1 MDAEPASLQGA
12 QVLWGPRP
20 WSHGRGGARPYRG
33 LGFDLARLSKG
44 ALGQRLLPSEKG
56 GLTREEAWER
66 IVVMG
71 HKGWSSKEAGP
82 AIGPY
87 RQATEAGG
95 FVFLSGQLALDEQ
108 GNLLSGSVAEQTRK
122 ALERAQSLLKEAGLS
137 LGDVVKA
144 TVFLTDLKTF
154 PEMNTVYAEFFPKD
168 PPARSTIQV
177 AALPKGGAV
186 EIELLARRAS

>member
-1 MDAEPASLQGA
+1 MLFRSQDEDE
-12 QVLWGPRP
+12 
-20 WSHGRGGARPYRG
+20 GREDGE
-33 LGFDLARLSKG
+33 LTN
-44 ALGQRLLPSEKG
+44 G
-56 GLTREEAWER
+56 GLWER
-66 IVVMG
+66 MEVMG
-71 HKGWSSKEAGP
+71 HKGWSSKLAGP

-108 GNLLSGSVAEQTRK
+108 GNLIQGSVAEQTRK
-122 ALERAQSLLKEAGLS
+122 ALERAQSLLKEGGLS
-137 LGDVVKA
+137 FGDVVKA

-154 PEMNTVYAEFFPKD
+154 PEMNTVYAEFFPQD

-186 EIELLARRAS
+186 EIEIGRAHV

>member
-1 MDAEPASLQGA
+1 MKGLKACIDQ
-12 QVLWGPRP
+12 
-20 WSHGRGGARPYRG
+20 RGG
-33 LGFDLARLSKG
+33 LGKD
-44 ALGQRLLPSEKG
+44 ED
-56 GLTREEAWER
+56 
-66 IVVMG
+66 MG
-71 HKGWSSKEAGP
+71 HQGWSSKVAGP

-108 GNLLSGSVAEQTRK
+108 GNLISGSVAEQTRK
-122 ALERAQSLLKEAGLS
+122 VLERAQSLLREGGLT

-154 PEMNTVYAEFFPKD
+154 PEMNAVYAEYFPKD
-168 PPARSTIQV
+168 PPSRSTIQV

-186 EIELLARRAS
+186 EIELLARRVGS

>member
-1 MDAEPASLQGA
+1 MQGEE
-12 QVLWGPRP
+12 VFV
-20 WSHGRGGARPYRG
+20 YVY
-33 LGFDLARLSKG
+33 DYVYETK
-44 ALGQRLLPSEKG
+44 KG
-56 GLTREEAWER
+56 GLTRKSAWER
-66 IVVMG
+66 MEGMG
-71 HKGWSSKEAGP
+71 HKGWSSKVAGP

-108 GNLLSGSVAEQTRK
+108 GNLMQGSVADQTRK
-122 ALERAQSLLKEAGLS
+122 ALERAQSLLKEGGLT

-177 AALPKGGAV
+177 AGLPKGGAV
-186 EIELLARRAS
+186 EIELLARRAGS

>member
-1 MDAEPASLQGA
+1 MKGLKACIDQ
-12 QVLWGPRP
+12 
-20 WSHGRGGARPYRG
+20 RGGMG
-33 LGFDLARLSKG
+33 KD
-44 ALGQRLLPSEKG
+44 ED
-56 GLTREEAWER
+56 
-66 IVVMG
+66 MG
-71 HKGWSSKEAGP
+71 HQGWSSKVAGP

-108 GNLLSGSVAEQTRK
+108 GNLISGSVAEQTRK
-122 ALERAQSLLKEAGLS
+122 VLERAQSLLREGGLT

-154 PEMNTVYAEFFPKD
+154 PEMNAVYAEYFPKD
-168 PPARSTIQV
+168 PPSRSTIQV

-186 EIELLARRAS
+186 EIELLARRVGS

>member
-1 MDAEPASLQGA
+1 MKTA
-12 QVLWGPRP
+12 RR
-20 WSHGRGGARPYRG
+20 GRRA
-33 LGFDLARLSKG
+33 
-44 ALGQRLLPSEKG
+44 LPSG
-56 GLTREEAWER
+56 NRGLTRKEAWER
-66 IVVMG
+66 IKGMG
-71 HKGWSSKEAGP
+71 HKGWSSKVAGP

-108 GNLLSGSVAEQTRK
+108 GNLLNGTVAEQTRK
-122 ALERAQSLLKEAGLS
+122 ALERAQSLLKEGGLT

-168 PPARSTIQV
+168 PPSRSTIQV

-186 EIELLARRAS
+186 EIELLARRVS

>member
-1 MDAEPASLQGA
+1 MED
-12 QVLWGPRP
+12 
-20 WSHGRGGARPYRG
+20 
-33 LGFDLARLSKG
+33 
-44 ALGQRLLPSEKG
+44 
-56 GLTREEAWER
+56 
-66 IVVMG
+66 MG
-71 HKGWSSKEAGP
+71 HKGWSSKLAGP

-108 GNLLSGSVAEQTRK
+108 GNLIQGSVADQTRK
-122 ALERAQSLLKEAGLS
+122 ALERAQSLLKEAGLA
-137 LGDVVKA
+137 LRDVVKA

-154 PEMNTVYAEFFPKD
+154 PEMNSVYAEFFPKD

-186 EIELLARRAS
+186 EIELLARRAGS